1 MIEIIDSNLLPPKTL
16 LRHPPHRHI
25 ISILELFKRL
35 HADGQTILMVT
46 HNDEVASAADRI
58 VRMRDGRVE
67 GEGLTEPVG
76 ASTTTS

>member
-1 MIEIIDSNLLPPKTL
+1 V
-16 LRHPPHRHI
+16 
-25 ISILELFKRL
+25 LELFKRL

-67 GEGLTEPVG
+67 GEGITEAVTAG
-76 ASTTTS
+76 TGSSA